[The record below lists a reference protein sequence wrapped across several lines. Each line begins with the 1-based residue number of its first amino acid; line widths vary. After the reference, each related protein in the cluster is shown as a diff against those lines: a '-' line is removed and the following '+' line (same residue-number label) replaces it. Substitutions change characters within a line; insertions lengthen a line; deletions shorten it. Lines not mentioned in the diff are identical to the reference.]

1 MLNQYDIDKIYQTIQ
16 KDGFCA
22 IYYVAETTEL
32 REGFLD
38 ESHFKSAQR
47 YKVVEVKIT
56 DIINAYHEY
65 INYIRNKNNYHE
77 ESEVVYYDRDTKVT
91 HYYTVPNGNKSYTK
105 DLNPRM
111 PSIIYGYI
119 QRFIKDG
126 IANAMVSK
134 SLVKPI
140 FTNALEYGDLKG
152 NDITNAYNNGELDW
166 KYITLDNKEIV
177 DGIEYKYVTSKYY
190 ILTLENFPTIEK
202 PLICTDQKSSFFTN
216 IEDAFNFVDQLA

>member
-1 MLNQYDIDKIYQTIQ
+1 MLNQYDIDKIHQTIQ
-16 KDGFCA
+16 KDGFCTV
-22 IYYVAETTEL
+22 YYVAETTEL

-47 YKVVEVKIT
+47 YKVVEVKII

-91 HYYTVPNGNKSYTK
+91 HYYTVPNGNESYTK

-126 IANAMVSK
+126 TANAIVTK

-152 NDITNAYNNGELDW
+152 NDITEAYNNKQLDW
-166 KYITLDNKEIV
+166 KYLTLDEKAIV

-190 ILTLENFPTIEK
+190 ILSLKNFPTVEK
-202 PLICTDQKSSFFTN
+202 PLICTDQKSSFFMN